1 MHIQCSCHPLNLGCS
16 ILVYQLLDEGKDL
29 EQMLLIVLQSLRVAA
44 FGFWAM
50 EMKEVTNDR
59 SSFMGALAW
68 LHTNAR
74 FLPLNGDVANLP
86 A

>member
-1 MHIQCSCHPLNLGCS
+1 M
-16 ILVYQLLDEGKDL
+16 
-29 EQMLLIVLQSLRVAA
+29 LQSLHVSV

-74 FLPLNGDVANLP
+74 FLPLNGDVASLS